1 MNDVRMN
8 WLLNQEDENVRT
20 VRDTE
25 YRRASETVLA
35 VSDHS
40 LGMLMW
46 NGGTTESRLGRIQY
60 FNFLASNVTTI
71 SYQGRYGTHGEQA
84 MSEVPEMKAEVK
96 TVKFE
101 DITDPEEREEVRDMY
116 TILQSMNAK
125 WAYKNAPLKF

>member
-40 LGMLMW
+40 SGTVMG
-46 NGGTTESRLGRIQY
+46 NGGTTDNRWGHIKY

-71 SYQGRYGTHGEQA
+71 SYHGLYGTEGVDA
-84 MSEVPEMKAEVK
+84 TRRAPEMKAEVK

-101 DITDPEEREEVRDMY
+101 DITDPKDREEVRDMH

-125 WAYKNAPLKF
+125 WNYRHAPLKF